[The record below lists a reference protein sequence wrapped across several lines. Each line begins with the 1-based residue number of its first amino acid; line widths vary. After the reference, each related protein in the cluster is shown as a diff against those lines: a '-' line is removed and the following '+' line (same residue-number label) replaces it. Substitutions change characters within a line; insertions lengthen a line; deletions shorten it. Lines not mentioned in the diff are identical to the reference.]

1 MGREG
6 GGPSEQG
13 PRSAAPAQTKVED
26 LFNGASPDFGDNCLG
41 QSELTQS
48 RAEGRIGGGWGA
60 GSWEGKGAFP
70 PPLRRLAT
78 ATK

>member
-6 GGPSEQG
+6 GEPSEQG

-48 RAEGRIGGGWGA
+48 RAEGRIGGA

-70 PPLRRLAT
+70 PLLCRLAT